1 MERGKE
7 EREREYICLIIL
19 HTCTCT
25 SNRERDERGLH
36 FSYLSSEV
44 PYFNEPVQC
53 STNDTAVV
61 KLETRHC
68 PLVTI

>member
-1 MERGKE
+1 MKR
-7 EREREYICLIIL
+7 ERERESIYLIIL
-19 HTCTCT
+19 HTCTYT
-25 SNRERDERGLH
+25 GNRERGLH

-61 KLETRHC
+61 KLETRHR
-68 PLVTI
+68 PLMTI